1 MRAEIEKVVVAWAL
15 LFGFTLFSMSFE
27 IFFCNLNFWIL
38 TPASE
43 ITLQFFSGT
52 PFRSWTFWTYIVTM
66 KYELYQNLGPLRSIL
81 RALEHKMPGG
91 GRICPPPVQS
101 RVKLCIRCIC
111 KWIQFVSISRLTEC
125 WIMFPCVCGL
135 LSSPTLICHYV
146 GWLMEPVSGYST
158 TLYRH

>member
-52 PFRSWTFWTYIVTM
+52 PFRSWTFWTYIAI
-66 KYELYQNLGPLRSIL
+66 KYELYQNMGPLRSRL
-81 RALEHKMPGG
+81 QS
-91 GRICPPPVQS
+91 PPP
-101 RVKLCIRCIC
+101 LIC
-111 KWIQFVSISRLTEC
+111 RGRMVCCLLPWDSGDARQWFWDLWIQEKQNSLHNSRNDFFWKQTS
-125 WIMFPCVCGL
+125 WQ
-135 LSSPTLICHYV
+135 H
-146 GWLMEPVSGYST
+146 
-158 TLYRH
+158 